1 MNRLQLGVAALGAL
15 VSAALPQR
23 VQARTLYGLS
33 VKACQL
39 VLSLQQ
45 EAAAATTL
53 EFEGKG
59 TRPHEWTCTASDP
72 SVIAAEVIPSPFSQQ
87 DLTLRIRTLKR
98 GRSSLTVYSTALAQG
113 ANMQIYVA

>member
-23 VQARTLYGLS
+23 VRARTFYGLS
-33 VKACQL
+33 VKSCQL
-39 VLSLQQ
+39 VLSLQT
-45 EAAAATTL
+45 EAAAATKL
-53 EFEGKG
+53 EFEG
-59 TRPHEWTCTASDP
+59 THPHEWTCTVGDP
-72 SVIAAEVIPSPFSQQ
+72 SVISAEVIPSVYSRQ

-98 GRSSLTVYSTALAQG
+98 GQSSLSVYSTTFAQG

>member
-15 VSAALPQR
+15 VSAALPRR
-23 VQARTLYGLS
+23 VQAAGRGLS

-39 VLSLQQ
+39 VLSLQP

-53 EFEGKG
+53 IFEAEG
-59 TRPHEWTCTASDP
+59 TRPHEWTCTASDA
-72 SVIAAEVIPSPFSQQ
+72 SVIAAEVIPSGSSTQ

-98 GRSSLTVYSTALAQG
+98 GQSRLTMYSTLLAQG
-113 ANMQIYVA
+113 ANMQIYVT

>member
-23 VQARTLYGLS
+23 AQARGFGLS

-39 VLSLQQ
+39 VLSLQS

-53 EFEGKG
+53 EFEAEG

-72 SVIAAEVIPSPFSQQ
+72 SVISAEVIPSVFNKQ

-98 GRSSLTVYSTALAQG
+98 GRSSLTIYSTVLTQG

>member
-23 VQARTLYGLS
+23 VQARTFYGLS

-39 VLSLQQ
+39 VLSLQP

-53 EFEGKG
+53 EFEGTHLDK
-59 TRPHEWTCTASDP
+59 WTCTASDP
-72 SVIAAEVIPSPFSQQ
+72 SVIAAEVIPSVFSQQ

-98 GRSSLTVYSTALAQG
+98 GRSSLTIYSTALAQG
-113 ANMQIYVA
+113 ANMQIYVT